1 MISQLD
7 LRQMSAP
14 QKAELI
20 YGEARSAISD
30 RLWRAALG
38 DTDRPALGG
47 ETKAPTSL
55 GLDSLLAMFE
65 GKPASAPSATG
76 FTFRNKV
83 LESPRTD
90 LLATE
95 KGPEICSA
103 GLGANA
109 RHLPALQRA
118 AARTGLPATAL
129 AAIVNAEAGK
139 GRDGAWQCYSR
150 NPRSSAAGLGQFLS
164 GTWEHMAESKGTWL
178 NDVARARGWLN
189 DRGQV
194 MAGCRS
200 QLLSLRYDA
209 EASINSIADYAR
221 KNLDGLRRA
230 GVATGGNAKDIAK
243 AAYMGHHLGLGD
255 AIKFMKDGL
264 NPGRAATLLNAQ
276 IGRGKAGQQIAAA
289 GCATAAHRQWLLAY
303 VDRNVR
309 PDRFAA

>member
-76 FTFRNKV
+76 FTFRKKV

-90 LLATE
+90 LPATE

-178 NDVARARGWLN
+178 NDVARARGCSPH
-189 DRGQV
+189 RAS
-194 MAGCRS
+194 AGKCRP
-200 QLLSLRYDA
+200 R
-209 EASINSIADYAR
+209 
-221 KNLDGLRRA
+221 LRRHSE
-230 GVATGGNAKDIAK
+230 VD
-243 AAYMGHHLGLGD
+243 
-255 AIKFMKDGL
+255 
-264 NPGRAATLLNAQ
+264 RAAHPPLYPPIWPRGTL
-276 IGRGKAGQQIAAA
+276 GRRGAVLR
-289 GCATAAHRQWLLAY
+289 HRGAS
-303 VDRNVR
+303 RH
-309 PDRFAA
+309 